1 MKLRKLSMLLLGMA
15 LSVGT
20 YAKENIVF
28 WHAMTGEGQKALEKI
43 VDDYNKSQDEVV
55 VDAIFQGSY
64 EE

>member
-28 WHAMTGEGQKALEKI
+28 WPQ
-43 VDDYNKSQDEVV
+43 
-55 VDAIFQGSY
+55 
-64 EE
+64 